1 MCLALL
7 GEYATDVGRWRSWR
21 REEAKQKGSAKM
33 ICVTV
38 EISEGALTRRTQFTT
53 SSIKRVLELAGEG
66 KPGRRVR
73 LVFPIDSEAF
83 FVPEAPAQAA

>member
-1 MCLALL
+1 
-7 GEYATDVGRWRSWR
+7 
-21 REEAKQKGSAKM
+21 M

-38 EISEGALTRRTQFTT
+38 EIREGTVTRRARLTT
-53 SSIKRVLELAGEG
+53 SSIERALKLAGEG

-83 FVPEAPAQAA
+83 FAPEAPA

>member
-1 MCLALL
+1 
-7 GEYATDVGRWRSWR
+7 
-21 REEAKQKGSAKM
+21 M

-38 EISEGALTRRTQFTT
+38 EIREGTVTRRARLTT
-53 SSIKRVLELAGEG
+53 SSIERALELAGEG

-83 FVPEAPAQAA
+83 FAPGAPA

>member
-1 MCLALL
+1 
-7 GEYATDVGRWRSWR
+7 
-21 REEAKQKGSAKM
+21 M

-38 EISEGALTRRTQFTT
+38 EIREGTVTRRARLTT
-53 SSIKRVLELAGEG
+53 SSIERALKLAGEG

-83 FVPEAPAQAA
+83 FAPGSPGLRACADRRVANVSIVSSSPI

>member
-1 MCLALL
+1 MHVERWHSGA
-7 GEYATDVGRWRSWR
+7 GEASG
-21 REEAKQKGSAKM
+21 EEAKDKRSTKM

-38 EISEGALTRRTQFTT
+38 EIREGTVTRRARLTT
-53 SSIKRVLELAGEG
+53 SSIERALKLAGEG

-83 FVPEAPAQAA
+83 FAPEAPA

>member
-1 MCLALL
+1 
-7 GEYATDVGRWRSWR
+7 
-21 REEAKQKGSAKM
+21 M

-38 EISEGALTRRTQFTT
+38 EIREGATTRRARFTT
-53 SSIKRVLELAGEG
+53 SSIERALELAGEG

-83 FVPEAPAQAA
+83 FAPRSPGLS